1 MKNRVG
7 GERKSHEKSLPVV
20 TGLDRKKNSSYV
32 AETGSY
38 SHSRNINT
46 QTGRKESRSNPDN
59 PVLMNEW
66 S

>member
-1 MKNRVG
+1 MVKNRVG
-7 GERKSHEKSLPVV
+7 GERKSHEKSLV

-32 AETGSY
+32 AERGSC

-46 QTGRKESRSNPDN
+46 QTEGKESRSNPDN
-59 PVLMNEW
+59 PVLMNER